1 MERHVELLAIL
12 ATLWGA
18 LTMLVGLSMLLLA
31 AGVLAEV
38 LTARGE
44 VALAAGVTAW
54 MFTILGAFA
63 LIWGGAH
70 VWTAALLRR
79 RLSYGRVV
87 ALGLAVVNL
96 ILLPFGTALG
106 IYALWVLLAER
117 GRQLFEPVLPAAT
130 R

>member
-1 MERHVELLAIL
+1 VERHVQLLGIL

-38 LTARGE
+38 VTARGE

-54 MFTILGAFA
+54 MFTIVGVFA
-63 LIWGGAH
+63 LVWGGAH

-79 RLSYGRVV
+79 RRSYGRVV
-87 ALGLAVVNL
+87 ALALAVVNL
-96 ILLPFGTALG
+96 LLLPFGTALG
-106 IYALWVLLAER
+106 IYALWVLLTDG
-117 GRQLFEPVLPAAT
+117 GRRLFEPVLPAAT